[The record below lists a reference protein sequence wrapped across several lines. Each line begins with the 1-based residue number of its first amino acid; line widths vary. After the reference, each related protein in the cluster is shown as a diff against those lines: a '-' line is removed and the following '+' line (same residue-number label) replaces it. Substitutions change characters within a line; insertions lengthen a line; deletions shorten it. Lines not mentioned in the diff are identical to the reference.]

1 ALKEAMILLEVLA
14 LVVEALPCR
23 AAQLLV
29 GPGSEDRRADL
40 EHDLLRGALLLI
52 RGRLRAGL
60 RRPPT
65 SARLAEIPDQL
76 VEAHVRAEEVEG
88 REVARGLRADESRT
102 RNDVRGAALIRRRSR
117 DLRQEARTS
126 LVGARL
132 RCL

>member
-1 ALKEAMILLEVLA
+1 LRVRGRRARRGKIDRRPRPGLHEALDLLEVLA
-14 LVVEALPCR
+14 LVVEVLPCH
-23 AAQLLV
+23 ADQLLV
-29 GPGSEDRRADL
+29 GPGSEERGADL

-88 REVARGLRADESRT
+88 REVARGLRADEPG
-102 RNDVRGAALIRRRSR
+102 RGMMFAV
-117 DLRQEARTS
+117 LR
-126 LVGARL
+126 
-132 RCL
+132 